1 MFFVLLP
8 LNKFFTIYRRES
20 KDSPTIIYQQIDS
33 CSISKTYINTKIK
46 TMLTY
51 DKRLDVLIKG

>member
-8 LNKFFTIYRRES
+8 LNNLFTIYRRES

-33 CSISKTYINTKIK
+33 YSISKTYINTKIK
-46 TMLTY
+46 TMLTD